1 MEKTITPAQARTL
14 VIAYEAYMD
23 AIRRQAHE
31 EPGAAISLRVWGRLL
46 WQAQQETGVHFFSQ
60 SSLIR

>member
-1 MEKTITPAQARTL
+1 MEKTITPAQARSL
-14 VIAYEAYMD
+14 AIAYEAYLD
-23 AIRRQAHE
+23 AIRARTQD
-31 EPGAAISLRVWGRLL
+31 EPGAAQSARVWGRML